1 MSSLLSQMWTVI
13 VMNLRSLPQRLWMSL
28 AAVFAVSVVVA
39 VLLSFLAMANGFEQ
53 TLKGTGSD
61 GVAIITR
68 VGSRSEVNSSLSRDS
83 VSLLLGAPG
92 IAQDANGDPVASA
105 ELYVIVDGIKR
116 SSQTEVNIPMR
127 GISPSGFQLREQ
139 VEIVE
144 GRMFE
149 SGRNEIIVGAGV
161 AKEFEGFELG
171 KRTRFGKSEWE
182 VVGIFS
188 TGGSAFESELWAD
201 APTVQSQFNR
211 GSSFQTM
218 RVRLAE
224 SGNVQPLVDFAE
236 SEPRLQVDIETE
248 ANYFASQG
256 EALKSIVFLGWGLSI
271 IMALGALAGAL
282 NTMYTSV
289 AARST
294 EIATLRT
301 LGFSSLSAFAGTLAE
316 SVVLSVIGGVVGA
329 IAAYLLLDGVTAS
342 TLGGNFSQVVFN
354 FKLSPALFKQGI
366 YLALGIGLIGGFFPA
381 FRAARLPVLLA
392 FRDAT

>member
-13 VMNLRSLPQRLWMSL
+13 VMNIRSLPQRLWMSL

-39 VLLSFLAMANGFEQ
+39 VLLSFLAMANGFEE
-53 TLKGTGSD
+53 TLKGTGSESI
-61 GVAIITR
+61 AIATR
-68 VGSRSEVNSSLSRDS
+68 VGSQSELNSTISRDN
-83 VSLLLGAPG
+83 VNLLLGAPG
-92 IAQDANGDPVASA
+92 IAKNANGDSIASA

-116 SSQTEVNIPMR
+116 SSQTEVNLPMR
-127 GISPSGFQLREQ
+127 GISPVGIELRDN
-139 VEIVE
+139 VEIVQ

-149 SGRNEIIVGAGV
+149 SGRNEIIVGLGV
-161 AKEFEGFELG
+161 SKEFEGFELG
-171 KRTRFGKSEWE
+171 KRIRFGKSEWE

-211 GSSFQTM
+211 GSTFQTM
-218 RVRLAE
+218 RIRLAE

-236 SEPRLQVDIETE
+236 AEPRLQVDIETE
-248 ANYFASQG
+248 ADYFSSQG
-256 EALKSIVFLGWGLSI
+256 KALKSIVYLGWGLSI
-271 IMALGALAGAL
+271 VMALGALAGAL

-301 LGFSSLSAFAGTLAE
+301 LGFSSLSAFTGTLAE
-316 SVVLSVIGGVVGA
+316 SVVLSIIGGVVGS

-342 TLGGNFSQVVFN
+342 TLGGSFSQVVFN
-354 FKLSPALFKQGI
+354 FKLSPELFVQGI
-366 YLALGIGLIGGFFPA
+366 KLALIIGLVGGFFPA
-381 FRAARLPVLLA
+381 FRAARMPVLLA
-392 FRDAT
+392 FRNAS